1 MIIKPLQ
8 IYTTI
13 VVDAN
18 YIRQLL
24 YISIKKTQCLSIES
38 FLNIVIIN
46 SFFRLVVGYT
56 NKYQLNFT
64 HQLDLLDH
72 LNQFSLML
80 YANHL
85 PQYFHL

>member
-8 IYTTI
+8 IYTTF

-18 YIRQLL
+18 YLRHLL
-24 YISIKKTQCLSIES
+24 YISIKKTQCLSIKS

-56 NKYQLNFT
+56 NKYQLNFI

-72 LNQFSLML
+72 LNRFSLML